1 MVIILLRPLNIE
13 RRTKLAQLIMLKGS
27 ISVEELAKEF
37 NVSTETIRKDL
48 ISLEKDNIIN
58 KGHCAAISSNY
69 LERHFNDKLLENIDK
84 KFKIAQKAVEMVP
97 EKGVV
102 ILDSGT
108 TVLQIAKLLNLK
120 SNLVIVTSSLIA
132 AQVLENTKN
141 QLIVTG
147 GELRKKSMSFVG
159 YLATKAIKSIHADIA
174 FMGCDGFHVDGPC
187 SRSYREL
194 EVKQRIFE
202 NSKEAVLVTDSSK
215 FSMDG
220 LYKFATF
227 DQINHLITDTNIKE
241 QQLKL
246 LPSNIEVSIV

>member
-1 MVIILLRPLNIE
+1 MLKPLNVE
-13 RRTKLAQLIMLKGS
+13 RRTKLAKFIMLNGS
-27 ISVEELAKEF
+27 ISVKELAKEF

-58 KGHCAAISSNY
+58 KGHCATISSNY
-69 LERHFNDKLLENIDK
+69 LEKYFDDKLLKNIDK
-84 KFKIAQKAVEMVP
+84 KFNIARKAVEMIP

-108 TVLQIAKLLNLK
+108 TVLQIAKLLKFK
-120 SNLVIVTSSLIA
+120 SNLVIVTNSLVV
-132 AQVLENTKN
+132 AQALENSNN

-187 SRSYREL
+187 TRSYREL
-194 EVKQRIFE
+194 EVKQRILE
-202 NSKEAVLVTDSSK
+202 NSKEVVLVTDSSK

-220 LYKFATF
+220 LYGFATF
-227 DQINHLITDTNIKE
+227 DQINNLITDTNVTE
-241 QQLKL
+241 QQLEL
-246 LPSNIEVSIV
+246 LPSNIKVSIV

>member
-1 MVIILLRPLNIE
+1 MLKPLNI
-13 RRTKLAQLIMLKGS
+13 
-27 ISVEELAKEF
+27 
-37 NVSTETIRKDL
+37 
-48 ISLEKDNIIN
+48 EKDNIIN
-58 KGHCAAISSNY
+58 KIHCASISSNY
-69 LERHFNDKLLENIDK
+69 LERHFDDKLLENIDK
-84 KFKIAQKAVEMVP
+84 KFKIAEKAVKMIP

-120 SNLVIVTSSLIA
+120 SNLVIVTNSLIV
-132 AQVLENTKN
+132 AQALENTKN

-174 FMGCDGFHVDGPC
+174 FIGCDGFHVDGPC
-187 SRSYREL
+187 TRSYREL

-202 NSKEAVLVTDSSK
+202 NSKEVVLVTDSSK

-220 LYKFATF
+220 LYRFATF
-227 DQINHLITDTNIKE
+227 DQINNLITDINVTEE
-241 QQLKL
+241 QLQL